1 LLDEQDDQKVHRAV
15 LRHWTSQE
23 EGLSRVLCEVEQAE
37 RWREGERWVYIRPGA
52 EDREYEVWRPPGV
65 DRLPPMPD
73 KIDELVRRLVAQM
86 TVDAPKLKAT
96 PATGEEAD
104 QQAAAMASRLLEV
117 EGGEA
122 GWNIPAVLSQAL
134 DRAMT
139 QKSAFAHVTVDP
151 KSRQEPVTVLCHP
164 AVQVFT
170 TPEQVVLDPATGIPT
185 ADVVRKYLNADGS
198 LTEQETA
205 TTVSRWVPELRIDV
219 LGTRNVRFLPEWCE
233 GLSDADGVLIADY
246 KPIGWLKRVYPDTV
260 GQMDA
265 AQLRK
270 LVGWEPEGMTP
281 DDLLP
286 AFARDPKEV
295 GTQLDPSEVPDDAV
309 ALVLWAYYRQ
319 SPVYPK
325 GAVVCIGGD
334 KAVLHRGTLERDIE
348 RPDGTTVKEVA
359 EPPVSHLL
367 CLRDTIGGSPYG
379 VALVT
384 KLGPWN
390 ELMAQQWTAVTDW
403 LDRFNHPLTFIPLGS
418 TVQPGQ
424 IQARNG
430 DPILVN
436 PDGAPVVEAVPP
448 IPPVITEWYDR
459 AVAGMDSTAII
470 QSVGQGLAPASVN
483 SGRQAE
489 VIIQQAMVGL
499 ASMRRHAVDFL
510 SRLGRILLQQCRAT
524 MTVPQ
529 TLQYVGDDASYRVDE
544 WRGADLYGATDVIVE
559 PGSLTMLD
567 EQTKRQMLMADM
579 QMGLVD
585 PAQAK
590 EIIAGHLSSTLGLED
605 DPVRLRIKRQID
617 ACLNDGA
624 PFDALP
630 VDEVPA
636 IAAQRFRAL
645 SQAMM
650 TTKYRTLQQ
659 KSPQAAQAFDAEW
672 NRMRMASG
680 TMTLAEQQQA
690 QQAAQQAQMQAQA
703 QAEAAKQQATM
714 QAEAQ
719 KSALRIQETQAKAA
733 LTPVVDDDGAEVTI

>member
-1 LLDEQDDQKVHRAV
+1 MAEDIAPRDGTETTDREPEAEAPASGLGPLLDESSDEKVHKAV

-23 EGLSRVLCEVEQAE
+23 PGLSRVLCEVEQAE
-37 RWREGERWVYIRPGA
+37 RWRAGERWVYLRPVD
-52 EDREYEVWRPPGV
+52 EDIEWEVWRPPGV

-86 TVDAPKLKAT
+86 TVDQPKLKAS
-96 PATGEEAD
+96 PSSGEEAD
-104 QQAAAMASRLLEV
+104 QQAASLATRLLEV

-122 GWNIPAVLSQAL
+122 GWNIPAILAQAL

-151 KSRQEPVTVLCHP
+151 KSRQQPVQVLCHP
-164 AVQVFT
+164 AVTVYSD
-170 TPEQVVLDPATGIPT
+170 PETVVLDPMTGLPT
-185 ADVVRKYLNADGS
+185 ADVVRKYLNADGT
-198 LTEQETA
+198 LTEAETA
-205 TTVSRWVPELRIDV
+205 NTVSQWVPELRVDV
-219 LGTRNVRFLPEWCE
+219 VGTRNVRFLPEWCE
-233 GLSDADGVLIADY
+233 GLGDADGVLVADY
-246 KPIGWLKRVYPDTV
+246 KTVGWLRRVYPDTV
-260 GQMDA
+260 GAMDA
-265 AQLRK
+265 GQLRK
-270 LVGWEPEGMTP
+270 LVNWQPEGMTAE
-281 DDLLP
+281 DLLP
-286 AFARDPKEV
+286 VFARKPSEV

-309 ALVLWAYYRQ
+309 CLVLWAYYRQ

-334 KAVLHRGTLERDIE
+334 KQVLHRGTLEREVE
-348 RPDGTTVKEVA
+348 RPDGTVVKEVV

-403 LDRFNHPLTFIPLGS
+403 LDRFNHPLTFVPMGS
-418 TVQPGQ
+418 VVQPGQ
-424 IQARNG
+424 LQARNG
-430 DPILVN
+430 DPVLVN
-436 PDGAPVVEAVPP
+436 PDGAPVVESVPAM
-448 IPPVITEWYDR
+448 PPVITEWYDR
-459 AVAGMDSTAII
+459 AVAGMDATAII

-499 ASMRRHAVDFL
+499 ASMRKHAVDFL
-510 SRLGRILLQQCRAT
+510 SRLGRILLQQCRVT

-544 WRGADLYGATDVIVE
+544 WRGADLYGATDVTVE

-579 QMGLVD
+579 QMGLID

-590 EIIAGHLSSTLGLED
+590 EIIVGNLSSNLGLED
-605 DPVRLRIKRQID
+605 DPVRLRVKRQID
-617 ACLNDGA
+617 ACLNEGA
-624 PFDALP
+624 PFEPLP
-630 VDEVPA
+630 VDEIPA

-645 SQAMM
+645 SQAQM
-650 TTKYRTLQQ
+650 TTKFKTLTTQN
-659 KSPQAAQAFDAEW
+659 PQAAQAFLAEW
-672 NRMRMASG
+672 DRMRQASG
-680 TMTLAEQQQA
+680 TMTLAEQQ
-690 QQAAQQAQMQAQA
+690 
-703 QAEAAKQQATM
+703 
-714 QAEAQ
+714 
-719 KSALRIQETQAKAA
+719 
-733 LTPVVDDDGAEVTI
+733 